1 MAYCNPRLIV
11 VFFIVLCLLAGAGLH
26 PAFAQQSDARV
37 ALLIGN
43 SAYPD
48 AEAPLRDPVNNARNL
63 ADELRRNG
71 FEVEIGENLTKDA
84 MRTAIDR
91 FYGKIKSGSTALFF
105 FSGFGVQSDRQT
117 YMIPTNAQVWTEP
130 DVRRDGYSLET
141 LLSEMNSKGARV
153 KIAILDAARRN
164 PFERR
169 FRPVAGGLAPVAVPK
184 GTVVMYAAAPGAVTR
199 DGDRPVF
206 TSELIKE
213 IRGPGRIEE
222 AFNRTLIGV
231 SRATN
236 GEQVPWFSSS
246 LVEEF
251 SFTNTG
257 RDRPEPAPPVVE
269 TDKRPPPPR
278 PDPEAT
284 ARADFQSADRIGTKK
299 AYEDFLAKY
308 PSGRYADLARDEI
321 ARLSPR
327 PSPAPAPKPATP
339 PPPPPP
345 SVARTDDPAIRDLD
359 KKIQTNPSDAVAYY
373 KRGQL
378 YAQYGDFRQATRDFD
393 EVIRLTPRDAE
404 ALNNRCWAR
413 AMLGEL
419 QPALRDCDQ
428 ALEIRPRYVDA
439 FDSRGLVNLKLGQH
453 SNAIADYDAA
463 LRINPKLASA
473 LYGRGLAKLRSGNSS
488 GGNGDIAAAKLIQPD
503 IVDEFASYGLR

>member
-463 LRINPKLASA
+463 LRINPTLASA

>member
-84 MRTAIDR
+84 MRAAIDR

-169 FRPVAGGLAPVAVPK
+169 FRPVAGGLSPVAVPK

-269 TDKRPPPPR
+269 TDKRPAPPR

-299 AYEDFLAKY
+299 AYEDFLARY

-339 PPPPPP
+339 PPPPPA
-345 SVARTDDPAIRDLD
+345 VTRTDDPAIRDLD

-439 FDSRGLVNLKLGQH
+439 FDSRGLVNLKLGQN

-503 IVDEFASYGLR
+503 IVDEFATYGLR

>member
-359 KKIQTNPSDAVAYY
+359 KKIQTNPSDASSTRSTEISVRPRAISTRSSGSLRAMR
-373 KRGQL
+373 KRSTIAAGR
-378 YAQYGDFRQATRDFD
+378 APCSVSCSRRCAIATRRWRF
-393 EVIRLTPRDAE
+393 A
-404 ALNNRCWAR
+404 
-413 AMLGEL
+413 
-419 QPALRDCDQ
+419 PATSTL
-428 ALEIRPRYVDA
+428 
-439 FDSRGLVNLKLGQH
+439 ST
-453 SNAIADYDAA
+453 
-463 LRINPKLASA
+463 
-473 LYGRGLAKLRSGNSS
+473 
-488 GGNGDIAAAKLIQPD
+488 AAA
-503 IVDEFASYGLR
+503 SST

>member
-1 MAYCNPRLIV
+1 MAYCNPRLII

-84 MRTAIDR
+84 MRAAIDR

-339 PPPPPP
+339 PPPPP